1 MDEPSPIKDRLYH
14 TIEAISESKI
24 NQQIIQN
31 NTHSIIKQI
40 ISQSNLDTLPGN
52 HIEAYETFAESLMHY
67 LLTNALIP
75 SQRKT
80 TVNQIDID
88 IVIPDIRTLGL
99 AKKDAIILVFPKTDN
114 LTTIKSRLQR
124 LGTIQPIKENIWLIQ
139 KSSLGLPYKT
149 YEIDGECT
157 FANIINDIK
166 SETSSKIQSKF
177 KIFKV

>member
-52 HIEAYETFAESLMHY
+52 HIETYETFAESLMHY

-166 SETSSKIQSKF
+166 LETSSKTQSKF

>member
-14 TIEAISESKI
+14 TIETVSEPKI
-24 NQQIIQN
+24 NQEIIQN
-31 NTHSIIKQI
+31 NTNSIIKQI
-40 ISQSNLDTLPGN
+40 ISESNLDTLSGN
-52 HIEAYETFAESLMHY
+52 PIEVIETFAESLMHY

-75 SQRKT
+75 SQRKIT
-80 TVNQIDID
+80 INQIDID

-99 AKKDAIILVFPKTDN
+99 AKKDAIILVFPKTRDLN
-114 LTTIKSRLQR
+114 TIRARLQK
-124 LGTIQPIKENIWLIQ
+124 LDTIQPIKENIWLIQ
-139 KSSLGLPYKT
+139 KSSLGLPYRT
-149 YEIDGECT
+149 YEIDGECS